1 MKNLIDLAK
10 CFESKFSTAGG
21 YRDRQSPAGS
31 GSSGITE
38 MPMGFSG
45 DEPKLTQ
52 ERGEVST
59 IPEVEDKPTKGF
71 SRANIL
77 IGDYL
82 KRVLD
87 RHSTEQG
94 KDLPA
99 VVHVS
104 VGGSSVGYFV
114 YDPYASEYT
123 KSGNYIDEIEI
134 TDEEFKEIL
143 SDIK

>member
-1 MKNLIDLAK
+1 MKNIIDLAK
-10 CFESKFSTAGG
+10 CFESKLSTAGG
-21 YRDRQSPAGS
+21 YRDRQAPAGS
-31 GSSGITE
+31 GGTGITE
-38 MPMGFSG
+38 TPMGFSG
-45 DEPKLTQ
+45 EGPKLTQ
-52 ERGEVST
+52 ERGKVST
-59 IPEVEDKPTKGF
+59 IPEEDKPTTGF

-87 RHSTEQG
+87 RHSAEQG

-134 TDEEFKEIL
+134 TDDEFKEIL